1 MRNEDRRITENREK
15 YLGKYFESK
24 RYGKYLVV
32 EYKNSREV
40 TVQFSDNSKGTF
52 KGTDVIRG
60 SVKNRNQK
68 TVFGKGSIGF
78 GKHKLNSPMGKK
90 WESMMLRCYCDTYQ
104 ERQSTYIGCE
114 VDESWLNLQEF
125 CESIEGIF
133 VDGFELDKDLLNV
146 GNKVYSKQNCTFI
159 PREINSTLRVNR
171 VSSSELPIGVQKTVF
186 GRFCGKT
193 SFRGEDSFSKN
204 YKTPKEA
211 FLWYKNFK
219 ENLVKSLAEKW
230 KGKIEDRAY
239 QALHNLEMTEKGWL
253 TKEDSAFK
261 FYETGEVEI
270 PKYYENNIHLV
281 GVEYE

>member
-78 GKHKLNSPMGKK
+78 GKHRLNSPMGKK

-114 VDESWLNLQEF
+114 VDE
-125 CESIEGIF
+125 
-133 VDGFELDKDLLNV
+133 
-146 GNKVYSKQNCTFI
+146 
-159 PREINSTLRVNR
+159 
-171 VSSSELPIGVQKTVF
+171 
-186 GRFCGKT
+186 
-193 SFRGEDSFSKN
+193 
-204 YKTPKEA
+204 
-211 FLWYKNFK
+211 
-219 ENLVKSLAEKW
+219 
-230 KGKIEDRAY
+230 
-239 QALHNLEMTEKGWL
+239 
-253 TKEDSAFK
+253 
-261 FYETGEVEI
+261 
-270 PKYYENNIHLV
+270 
-281 GVEYE
+281 